1 LLARLGHA
9 SRRPSAFSRSGGRLA
24 ALLLA
29 TLASSGALS
38 ARPPRAL
45 AQDEFLLNDDRVSR
59 NQWEPAIARGST
71 GTLVAAWQD
80 GRNGGSSF
88 EEFDIYAL
96 TLRSAFSLGS
106 TLNRRLNDDTA
117 GHGQA
122 NPDIAASPAGTYF
135 CVWVDSRNSDRDI
148 YGVALDTLGIPI
160 TPNLRVSDDTMG
172 HEQFAPKVTAV
183 GPDRYFV
190 VWGDGRDGQ
199 GEIFGSYRTASG
211 AAIGGNL
218 RISND
223 PVLGGSYQGDPSC
236 ASEPGQ
242 RTLVVWSD
250 GRNGSTFGAT
260 FDIYGQWLD
269 SSGASVGGNFK
280 INDATGIQTATIP
293 DVAAS
298 ADGFVVVWLDKRR
311 TGDPGDVWAQR
322 YAVDGTAIGVNVRV
336 NDDAAGNEQRFVHA
350 SLSPTGATVVWEDLR
365 GGLGLD
371 SNVEGAIVPWS
382 AAPPGVNY
390 RVNLSTPARQ
400 GNPEVV
406 WDGFEASIVVWE
418 DLRRG
423 SSDIFAIPILTDGTA
438 RGADSQLNDDA
449 APFDQRRA
457 RLGKGHGRYFATW
470 IDLRSSRN
478 DLYGQWISAAGAR
491 DGPNVLLWTDGFYE
505 HPIVAS
511 SAAAPS
517 GQALAVA
524 QVTESYDSGDIW
536 GILLPTEGGGV
547 GSTFRISDTL
557 PSSQAMPRAAADASG
572 FGVAWIDS
580 REGTI
585 RLYAQR
591 LGLDGALVGANHP
604 VLSVEPSDPVYD
616 FDLVAAPDGG
626 FWLLYAEG
634 ATASQRLWLVR
645 LDAGL
650 SAAGLPIEV
659 APSVPGTKATPSVD
673 VAASGRVEVI
683 WLGDGPTGAGQVF
696 QRGFVPDGAGA
707 DPLAEPLGLSLP
719 TSVYS
724 QTSPSLAVDGSF
736 SVVAWAARPSPDW
749 SIWIE
754 RIENGT
760 TPYGAAQHVDQ
771 DLLGADQLE
780 PSVGVDG
787 EGNVLTIWTD
797 GRSTSSGT
805 DILGRVLRFT
815 PTAADEPPEEPPPA
829 PEPGPVPSALRV
841 GLARPNPFLGSL
853 GVPLDV
859 PPGAAGH
866 VRVVVVNARGMTVRV
881 LHDGALPAA
890 STTIAWDGRDREGRP
905 APGGVY
911 WIVVDGGGERHARR
925 VVRLR

>member
-1 LLARLGHA
+1 MLARTGHA
-9 SRRPSAFSRSGGRLA
+9 PGHPSASTRPGVRFAAALLA
-24 ALLLA
+24 ALA
-29 TLASSGALS
+29 ASGAMAS
-38 ARPPRAL
+38 RPPRAC

-59 NQWEPAIARGST
+59 NQWEPAVARGAT
-71 GTLVAAWQD
+71 GTLVAVWQD
-80 GRNGGSSF
+80 GRNGSGSF
-88 EEFDIYAL
+88 EEFDIYSL

-106 TLNRRLNDDTA
+106 TLNRRLNDDTV
-117 GHGQA
+117 GHAQA

-148 YGVALDTLGIPI
+148 YGVTLDTLGVPI
-160 TPNLRVSDDTMG
+160 TPNLRVSDDSMG

-183 GPDRYFV
+183 GSDRYFV

-223 PVLGGSYQGDPSC
+223 PAAGGSYQGDPAC
-236 ASEPGQ
+236 ASEPGE

-250 GRNGSTFGAT
+250 GRNGSTFGVT

-269 SSGASVGGNFK
+269 ASGTPVGDNFK
-280 INDATGIQTATIP
+280 INDAGGIQTATSP

-322 YAVDGTAIGVNVRV
+322 YALDGTPIGANARV
-336 NDDAAGNEQRFVHA
+336 NDDAAGNEQRYPHA
-350 SLSPTGATVVWEDLR
+350 SQSPTGATVVWEDLR

-371 SNVEGAIVPWS
+371 SNVEGTIVPWNGD
-382 AAPPGVNY
+382 PPGANY

-423 SSDIFAIPILTDGTA
+423 SSDIFAIPMRIDGSA

-457 RLGKGHGRYFATW
+457 QLGKGHGRYFATW
-470 IDLRSSRN
+470 TDLRSSRN
-478 DLYGQWISAAGAR
+478 DLYGQWITAAGAR
-491 DGPNVLLWTDGFYE
+491 DGPNVLVWIDNFSE
-505 HPIVAS
+505 RPVAAS
-511 SAAAPS
+511 SAVAPS
-517 GQALAVA
+517 GEALAVV
-524 QVTESYDSGDIW
+524 QVTQSFDSGDIR
-536 GILLPTEGGGV
+536 GVLLPTEGGGI
-547 GSTFRISDTL
+547 GSTISIGDEL
-557 PSSQAMPRAAADASG
+557 PSAQSTPHAAGDATG
-572 FGVAWIDS
+572 FGVAWLDT
-580 REGTI
+580 REGTP

-591 LGLDGALVGANHP
+591 LGLDGSRVGANHP
-604 VLSVEPSDPVYD
+604 VLSSEPADPVYA

-634 ATASQRLWLVR
+634 ADASQRLWLVR
-645 LDAGL
+645 LDASL
-650 SAAGLPIEV
+650 VAAGPPIEV
-659 APSVPGTKATPSVD
+659 APTIQGTKAAPCVD
-673 VAASGRVEVI
+673 VAAGGRVEVI
-683 WLGDGPTGAGQVF
+683 WLGDGPTGSGQVY
-696 QRGFVPDGAGA
+696 QRAFAPAGAGA
-707 DPLAEPLGLSLP
+707 DPLAEPLELSLP
-719 TSVYS
+719 TAVYS

-736 SVVAWAARPSPDW
+736 SVVAWAARPSADW
-749 SIWIE
+749 SIWIQ

-760 TPYGAAQHVDQ
+760 TPNGPALHVDQ
-771 DLLGADQLE
+771 DLLGADQLQ
-780 PSVGVDG
+780 PTVGVDG
-787 EGNVLTIWTD
+787 AGDVLTIWTD
-797 GRSTSSGT
+797 GRSLSSGT

-829 PEPGPVPSALRV
+829 PPPVPSALRV
-841 GLARPNPFLGSL
+841 GSARPNPFLASL

-859 PPGAAGH
+859 PPRAAGH
-866 VRVVVVNARGMTVRV
+866 VRVAVINARGMCVRV
-881 LHDGALPAA
+881 LLDGALPAA
-890 STTIAWDGRDREGRP
+890 STTISWDGRDGEGRP
-905 APGGVY
+905 SPGGVY